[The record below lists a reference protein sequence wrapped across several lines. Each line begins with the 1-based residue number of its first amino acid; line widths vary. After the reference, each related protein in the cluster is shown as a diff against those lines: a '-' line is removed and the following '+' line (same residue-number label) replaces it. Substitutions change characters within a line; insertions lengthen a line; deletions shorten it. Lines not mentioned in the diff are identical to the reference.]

1 MSGSSYRTWPAETML
16 LRPHRLIAQS
26 LLLPGEAE
34 RDTAG
39 SSYRPCSLERCPERS
54 GALVPRGE
62 VVGLLLR
69 ELVDLDAHRLEL
81 ETGDLL
87 VDLRRHGVDLAVE
100 LARVLRRVL
109 EREGLVREGH
119 VHHERR
125 VTLGGGEVDEP
136 AVRDEIETPPVG
148 ERELLD
154 ELPRAPRL

>member
-1 MSGSSYRTWPAETML
+1 MPEGAMSRYQIPRQVRRGHGRLEMQRKRTSPPQRTGQFGPVSVSVTRTCL
-16 LRPHRLIAQS
+16 D
-26 LLLPGEAE
+26 G
-34 RDTAG
+34 
-39 SSYRPCSLERCPERS
+39 S
-54 GALVPRGE
+54 GALVPGGE

-109 EREGLVREGH
+109 EREGLVREGN

-154 ELPRAPRL
+154 ELP